1 MVQRLVFVFVALHE
15 VLIILDE
22 PSVPLLGGLHLCLA
36 PTRVFL
42 PAHTFAQREVG
53 ERQVH
58 LVRQSWG
65 LLIRLLGQSPQ
76 TTLEEGQLVS

>member
-15 VLIILDE
+15 VLIILEE
-22 PSVPLLGGLHLCLA
+22 PGVLLLGGLHLCLA
-36 PTRVFL
+36 PTRVFR
-42 PAHTFAQREVG
+42 PARTFAQGEVG

-65 LLIRLLGQSPQ
+65 LLTVLLGQSLQ